1 MTEDTKFDG
10 ILMTM
15 LQQKGNIDA
24 FFDGVYGFL
33 RRNTDFFAN
42 QKKAEE
48 IIVNNCK
55 INFEKYNSE
64 TLKKQKEEA
73 KKK

>member
-1 MTEDTKFDG
+1 MT
-10 ILMTM
+10 L

-24 FFDGVYGFL
+24 FFDTVYGFL

-42 QKKAEE
+42 QKRAEE

-55 INFEKYNSE
+55 ANFDKY
-64 TLKKQKEEA
+64 TA
-73 KKK
+73 

>member
-1 MTEDTKFDG
+1 MTEDTKYDG
-10 ILMTM
+10 ILMTI

-24 FFDGVYGFL
+24 FFDSVYGFL

-55 INFEKYNSE
+55 INFEKYN
-64 TLKKQKEEA
+64 A
-73 KKK
+73 